1 MKTEKEIK
9 RLFKEAMTK
18 VSEEDLD
25 WLISNELSA
34 EEKEKV
40 LDRLSTERK
49 QNIIENLIYEL

>member
-34 EEKEKV
+34 EEKENILSK
-40 LDRLSTERK
+40 LSTERK
-49 QNIIENLIYEL
+49 QNIIKNLIYEL

>member
-9 RLFKEAMTK
+9 KLFKEAMTK

-25 WLISNELSA
+25 WLISNELTA
-34 EEKEKV
+34 EEKELV
-40 LDRLSTERK
+40 LSKLSTERK